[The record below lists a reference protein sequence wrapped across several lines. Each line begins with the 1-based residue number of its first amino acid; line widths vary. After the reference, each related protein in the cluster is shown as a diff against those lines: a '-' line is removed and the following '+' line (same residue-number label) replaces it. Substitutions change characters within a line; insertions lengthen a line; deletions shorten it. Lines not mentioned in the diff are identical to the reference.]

1 MKVTPEDLYAWIA
14 SALNKLGQPEG
25 KAAVVKAWQTS
36 GYLLEEN
43 TD

>member
-14 SALNKLGQPEG
+14 SALNKLGELEG
-25 KAAVVKAWQTS
+25 KAAIVKAWQAS

-43 TD
+43 TN